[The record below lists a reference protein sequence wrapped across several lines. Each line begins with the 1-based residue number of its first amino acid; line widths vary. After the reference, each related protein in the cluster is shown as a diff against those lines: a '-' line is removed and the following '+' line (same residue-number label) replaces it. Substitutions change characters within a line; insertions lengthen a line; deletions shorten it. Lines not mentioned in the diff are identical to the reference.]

1 MGINGVNGQE
11 LAALFDLRAS
21 RTPAPGLRT
30 KEAEPDRPEA
40 TAQPRPGKNE
50 EQEQLAARLVTPAP
64 LEITRRA
71 FRFDD
76 DTKRIVVQV
85 IAESNE
91 VIKQI
96 PPEEFLR
103 MAARLRQVQGLLC
116 DERA

>member
-1 MGINGVNGQE
+1 MGIDAVNGQE
-11 LAALFDLRAS
+11 LAALFNLRAA

-30 KEAEPDRPEA
+30 KEAEPERPEA
-40 TAQPRPGKNE
+40 IAQPPPGKNE
-50 EQEQLAARLVTPAP
+50 EQEQQAARVVIQP
-64 LEITRRA
+64 LLEVTRRA

-76 DTKRIVVQV
+76 DTKRVVVKV
-85 IAESNE
+85 IGENDD

-103 MAARLRQVQGLLC
+103 MAARLRQIQALFF

>member
-11 LAALFDLRAS
+11 LAALFDLRAA
-21 RTPAPGLRT
+21 RTPAPGFRT
-30 KEAEPDRPEA
+30 KEAEPDRPET

-50 EQEQLAARLVTPAP
+50 EQEQQAASVVTQTP
-64 LEITRRA
+64 LEVTRRA

-76 DTKRIVVQV
+76 DAKRVVVQV
-85 IAESNE
+85 IAENNE

-103 MAARLRQVQGLLC
+103 MAARLRQIQELLF